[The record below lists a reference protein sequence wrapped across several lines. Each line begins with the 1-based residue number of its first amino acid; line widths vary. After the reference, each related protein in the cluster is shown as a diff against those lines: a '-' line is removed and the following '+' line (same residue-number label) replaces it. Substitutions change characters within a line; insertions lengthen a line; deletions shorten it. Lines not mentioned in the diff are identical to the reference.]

1 MKKMK
6 KLVCVCVCE
15 CLGEAAVK
23 SALLIRSE
31 NPTKILLFGLMVSL
45 VSGMFLSSGDTHIY
59 MHKHIHAHTRAHT
72 DGGIWSK
79 WCGGFVEGCSLTF
92 LLLRGQSDLK
102 QPIVR
107 EVRGSFR

>member
-1 MKKMK
+1 MNIWWGGGG
-6 KLVCVCVCE
+6 CC
-15 CLGEAAVK
+15 K
-23 SALLIRSE
+23 SELLIRSE
-31 NPTKILLFGLMVSL
+31 NPTKTPLFGLMVSL
-45 VSGMFLSSGDTHIY
+45 VSGMFLSSGNT
-59 MHKHIHAHTRAHT
+59 HIHAQAHMPAHT